1 MATPIFELCDDF
13 VNRSAELDPIFAT
26 MRGITDTPTDV
37 ATDFSPD
44 GVAARHD
51 LVGATLRR
59 LDALSPTSDDDRLAA
74 VYLRERLQVEHDA
87 HEIGEPFRD
96 LRAQFGLLKS
106 LRDSVDLMPRT
117 DDEQWARVAERLAA
131 MPGMFGGWRAT
142 LDVGRSRGLY
152 AARRQAVEAAAEA
165 RRYAGSDGARATFDT
180 IIDRY
185 GDGPLAAQLRTGADA
200 AHAAYLD
207 LARYLVDEYA
217 PAAPETEGIGR
228 ERYVVASRFALGA
241 TLDLV
246 DSYEWGWN
254 ELYRLEREIEAE
266 ENTIKPGADHA
277 KIVALLDESSSVDSP
292 EEYQRWLQEQH
303 DAAIARLDGVHF
315 DLHPALR
322 TVNAVL
328 PPGSSSGSPYYTP
341 PSEDLKRPGRTW
353 WPVGARQRFGVWK
366 ELTLVFHEGVPGHHL
381 QQGAARAAGDRL
393 SRYSRI
399 SRGVF
404 GHGEGWA
411 LYAERLADELGWFVE
426 PGTRLGMLHESALRA
441 TRVVVDIG
449 LHLDLPM
456 PKREVERYGSRWTF
470 DAGKRLLAE
479 RGRLAPHRIHP
490 EMVRYAG
497 WPAQATAYK
506 LGERAWVAA
515 RDEAMARQGA
525 AFDLKAWH
533 SAALAL
539 GPIGLG
545 ELPEMLR
552 RAG

>member
-1 MATPIFELCDDF
+1 MPTPIFELCDDF

-26 MRGITDTPTDV
+26 VRGIAGTSTGV
-37 ATDFSPD
+37 ATDFSPG

-51 LVGATLRR
+51 LVSTTLRR
-59 LDALSPTSDDDRLAA
+59 LDALTPTSDDDRLAA
-74 VYLRERLQVEHDA
+74 VHLRERLQVEHDA

-96 LRAQFGLLKS
+96 LRALFGLLRS
-106 LRDSVDLMPRT
+106 LEQSIDLMPRN

-131 MPGMFGGWRAT
+131 MPGMLGGWRAT

-152 AARRQAVEAAAEA
+152 AARRQAVEAAAQA
-165 RRYAGSDGARATFDT
+165 RRYAGSDDARPTFDT
-180 IIDRY
+180 IIDGY
-185 GDGPLAAQLRTGADA
+185 GDGPLAVQLRTGADA
-200 AHAAYLD
+200 ANAAFLD

-217 PAAPETEGIGR
+217 PAAPETEGVGR
-228 ERYVVASRFALGA
+228 ERYMVASRSALGA
-241 TLDLV
+241 TIDPV

-254 ELYRLEREIEAE
+254 ELYCLECEIEAE
-266 ENTIKPGADHA
+266 QNAIKPGADHA
-277 KIVALLDESSSVDSP
+277 EIVALLDESLSVDSP
-292 EEYQRWLQEQH
+292 EEYQCWLQEQH

-315 DLHPALR
+315 DLHPELR
-322 TVNAVL
+322 TVDAVL
-328 PPGSSSGSPYYTP
+328 ATGSNAGAAYYTP
-341 PSEDLKRPGRTW
+341 PSEDLTRPGRTW
-353 WPVGARQRFGVWK
+353 WPVAARERFGVWK
-366 ELTLVFHEGVPGHHL
+366 ELVTVFHEGVPGHHL
-381 QQGAARAAGDRL
+381 QYGVARAAGERL

-399 SRGVF
+399 SNVF
-404 GHGEGWA
+404 GHSEGWA
-411 LYAERLADELGWFVE
+411 LYAERLADELGWYAE

-456 PKREVERYGSRWTF
+456 PEREVECYGSRWTF
-470 DAGKRLLAE
+470 DVGKRLLAE

-497 WPAQATAYK
+497 WPAQAISYK

-545 ELPEMLR
+545 GLTEMLR